1 MPFVLLL
8 FLIYIFQETVLLNP
22 CITFSKKLILSVIN
36 KFTTGTESL
45 ALFIW
50 NVALFVSVA
59 ATARTDIFA
68 SGSTFISEVL
78 VISGLVQ
85 SCDHT
90 NEALFHS

>member
-1 MPFVLLL
+1 M
-8 FLIYIFQETVLLNP
+8 
-22 CITFSKKLILSVIN
+22 ILSFIN
-36 KFTTGTESL
+36 KFTTGTKSL

-59 ATARTDIFA
+59 ATTRTDRFA
-68 SGSTFISEVL
+68 SGSAFISEVL